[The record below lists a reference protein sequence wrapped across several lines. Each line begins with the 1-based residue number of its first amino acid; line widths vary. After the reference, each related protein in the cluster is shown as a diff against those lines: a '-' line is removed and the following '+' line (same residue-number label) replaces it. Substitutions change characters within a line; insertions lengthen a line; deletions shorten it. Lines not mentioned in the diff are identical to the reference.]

1 VAVVVAVVVVAAA
14 VQEILRGL
22 FRQAR
27 AMRPCVLFLDEIDA
41 VVGRRALDGGGG
53 DGEAAGVQQR
63 VLSTLLNE
71 MDGVD
76 TGGGG
81 GGGVV
86 VVAATNRLDMIDAA
100 LLRPGRFDR
109 LVEAPLPDAAGR
121 AAILR
126 AAVARRRAAASARG
140 LPAAEDSEEVD
151 LGWVAAAAE
160 GLSGAEVAALCVEA
174 ALSALREDPEAAAS
188 VCGRHW
194 HSALGRVRPRS
205 AAQGQQ

>member
-1 VAVVVAVVVVAAA
+1 MGWRGGRRAAGEA
-14 VQEILRGL
+14 QEILRGL

-27 AMRPCVLFLDEIDA
+27 AMRPCILFLDEIDA
-41 VVGRRALDGGGG
+41 VVGRRSLEGGGG

-81 GGGVV
+81 GVV

-100 LLRPGRFDR
+100 LLRPGRFDC
-109 LVEAPLPDAAGR
+109 LVEAPLPDTAGR

-126 AAVARRRAAASARG
+126 AAAARRPRADASGACAG
-140 LPAAEDSEEVD
+140 DDDADVEAVAEASV
-151 LGWVAAAAE
+151 

-174 ALSALREDPEAAAS
+174 ALCALREDPVSAS
-188 VCGRHW
+188 SVARRHW
-194 HSALGRVRPRS
+194 DMALARVRPRT
-205 AAQGQQ
+205 

>member
-1 VAVVVAVVVVAAA
+1 
-14 VQEILRGL
+14 
-22 FRQAR
+22 
-27 AMRPCVLFLDEIDA
+27 MRPCILFLDEIDA
-41 VVGRRALDGGGG
+41 VVGRRSLEGG

-81 GGGVV
+81 GVV
-86 VVAATNRLDMIDAA
+86 VVAATNRLDMLDAA

-121 AAILR
+121 AANH
-126 AAVARRRAAASARG
+126 RAAAARRPQAAGGGGGGEEEGAADLEAVVEASA
-140 LPAAEDSEEVD
+140 
-151 LGWVAAAAE
+151 

-174 ALSALREDPEAAAS
+174 ALCALREDPVSAS
-188 VCGRHW
+188 AVARRHW
-194 HSALGRVRPRS
+194 DLALARVRPRT
-205 AAQGQQ
+205 